1 MSVERYCA
9 KVHIG
14 EFQENLLRRLSVWL
28 CNKKTCWKWFDDDM
42 WTERKISD
50 CNCRLHEVTRHFLSR
65 SDLVKKL
72 LKPLA
77 VSSKAVATQKTS

>member
-1 MSVERYCA
+1 MCDCVIKRHVES
-9 KVHIG
+9 G
-14 EFQENLLRRLSVWL
+14 LLMTCGQKERLEIVI
-28 CNKKTCWKWFDDDM
+28 CK
-42 WTERKISD
+42 
-50 CNCRLHEVTRHFLSR
+50 LHEVTRHFRSR